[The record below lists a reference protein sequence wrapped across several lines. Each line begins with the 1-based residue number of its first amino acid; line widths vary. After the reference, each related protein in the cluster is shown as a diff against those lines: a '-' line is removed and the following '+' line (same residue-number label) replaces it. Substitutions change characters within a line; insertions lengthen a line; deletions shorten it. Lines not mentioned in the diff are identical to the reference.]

1 MQLGEPQ
8 GDKCTMPQEKSE
20 GGLRIRPILAE
31 NQTMQGFERG
41 SCEYPQ
47 VIAKTYLQAVGA
59 AGDKRSVTQ
68 FATNF

>member
-1 MQLGEPQ
+1 VHHATGE
-8 GDKCTMPQEKSE
+8 
-20 GGLRIRPILAE
+20 IRGWSA
-31 NQTMQGFERG
+31 NQTNTSRKSYNAGFEQG